1 MGDWVVW
8 PLRKMLTLGDI
19 GWYVG
24 ETPDIGSNIIN
35 LRSSQGDLNPIS
47 TNQFIKSVDAEC
59 VCFSKPWYST
69 VAQLKT
75 PGGLPPCSDRKRR
88 EREREQNHVSMNR
101 IYDISNNI
109 YIMYIY
115 IYVYTS
121 IIFIYHIY
129 IYILIILYKMYITC
143 TYHTYIYIYII
154 CKYHIHIIYI

>member
-88 EREREQNHVSMNR
+88 EREQNHVSMNR

-109 YIMYIY
+109 YIYIMYIY
-115 IYVYTS
+115 YIY
-121 IIFIYHIY
+121 ICIY
-129 IYILIILYKMYITC
+129 IYYFHISYIYTLIILYKMYITC
-143 TYHTYIYIYII
+143 TCHTYIYIM
-154 CKYHIHIIYI
+154 